1 VLPAWLAKAF
11 NYRGLAI
18 FYHIAAVFKRM
29 CMQKG
34 KSKLDLSFQLHKRNI
49 YFYIV
54 SFLFFKNYQRGFAHS
69 KNNKG
74 KKKGID
80 TSDK

>member
-1 VLPAWLAKAF
+1 
-11 NYRGLAI
+11 
-18 FYHIAAVFKRM
+18 
-29 CMQKG
+29 MQKG